1 MHLHLCYT
9 LYILR
14 RPYYQAFDTVVKVKG
29 DEHVTLEDE
38 MKKILPF
45 HHMDWLK
52 FRVRGYSLQI
62 HS

>member
-9 LYILR
+9 LYRYRYILH
-14 RPYYQAFDTVVKVKG
+14 RPYYQAFDTVVTVKG

-38 MKKILPF
+38 MKRILPF

-52 FRVRGYSLQI
+52 FRVRS
-62 HS
+62 